1 MDIAAIL
8 TLRYSSSEWIL
19 DGKDYEGLS
28 WLSETDKP
36 TEEELQ
42 ALWSEVQ
49 EEIQA
54 KQQAKIDA
62 KDSLR
67 SKLAALGLTEEEIA
81 AL

>member
-1 MDIAAIL
+1 MDIAAVL

-19 DGKDYEGLS
+19 EGDNYETLN
-28 WLSETDKP
+28 WLSNSPKP
-36 TEEELQ
+36 EEEELE
-42 ALWSEVQ
+42 ALWPEVQ
-49 EEIQA
+49 AEIQVR
-54 KQQAKIDA
+54 QQAKIDA